1 MEEKCC
7 PHRTKHR
14 TEEEC
19 KKLIHRLNRMEGQI
33 RGIRGMVEEE
43 AYCMDILM
51 QTAAVTAALRAFSRE
66 LLAEHIRSCVAEDI
80 RAGRSETVEELI
92 SALTAILQ

>member
-33 RGIRGMVEEE
+33 RGIRVMVEEE